1 MVVAE
6 QIRALTVQQTLQ
18 SHGGPG
24 AIGFTAAKNVY
35 LKRLFSL
42 SQMLH
47 SWSHF
52 PERHLVLIFIHF
64 QKFK

>member
-1 MVVAE
+1 M
-6 QIRALTVQQTLQ
+6 ALADNSPDSTADTADPRW
-18 SHGGPG
+18 PG
-24 AIGFTAAKNVY
+24 AIGITAPKSVY

-42 SQMLH
+42 SPMLH
-47 SWSHF
+47 LGPCF